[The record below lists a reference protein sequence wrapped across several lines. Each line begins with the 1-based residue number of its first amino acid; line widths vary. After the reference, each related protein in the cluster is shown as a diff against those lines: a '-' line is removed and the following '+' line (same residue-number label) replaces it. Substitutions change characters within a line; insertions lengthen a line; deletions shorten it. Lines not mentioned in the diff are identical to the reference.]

1 MLQWVEPSELS
12 ASSAAFPNAKISHAR
27 INLAHVPAVNAIN
40 ITPVFYRTM
49 NQAFTDMLA
58 GQMDIIFDSLAAL
71 TP

>member
-1 MLQWVEPSELS
+1 
-12 ASSAAFPNAKISHAR
+12 
-27 INLAHVPAVNAIN
+27 LAHVPAVNAIN